1 MTHLHIIRNEYLD
14 PEETYNPRLWLVNK
28 AITTR
33 ALRPAAPIPDI
44 DPRLVKQLEPIPKL
58 LERSQEP
65 VSRLKRL
72 LNIKQGERNKVLYLR
87 NKAY

>member
-1 MTHLHIIRNEYLD
+1 MTHLHILSYEYLD

-33 ALRPAAPIPDI
+33 ALNPAAPIPEI
-44 DPRLVKQLEPIPKL
+44 DPRLAKQLEPIPKL
-58 LERSQEP
+58 LERSKES

-72 LNIKQGERNKVLYLR
+72 LNIKQGKRNK
-87 NKAY
+87 